1 MVLFSASSQLN
12 SSGNLGKCMY
22 KKDNIFLKLNI
33 LIFIVMAYTLGHRL
47 SVGAKNSQFSCVQIS
62 SIVVM
67 M

>member
-1 MVLFSASSQLN
+1 
-12 SSGNLGKCMY
+12 MY

-33 LIFIVMAYTLGHRL
+33 VIFIVMAYTLGHRL

-62 SIVVM
+62 GIVVM